1 MSSCVYF
8 IGNYMTVTVYLA
20 LHGEEPGYTTIDT
33 GLYYITV
40 FGIIL

>member
-1 MSSCVYF
+1 MSSCVCV
-8 IGNYMTVTVYLA
+8 IGNYMTVMVYLA
-20 LHGEEPGYTTIDT
+20 LHGEEHGYTTIDT